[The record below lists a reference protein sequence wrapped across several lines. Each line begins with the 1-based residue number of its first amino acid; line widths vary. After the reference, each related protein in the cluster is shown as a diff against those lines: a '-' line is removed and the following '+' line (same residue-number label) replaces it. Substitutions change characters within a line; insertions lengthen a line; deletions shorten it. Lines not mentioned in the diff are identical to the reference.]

1 MTIRAWTRAFEKR
14 CLRPL
19 GKLLPRRP
27 RGFGG
32 GRVDHLERRVA
43 ELEGLVRE
51 LTGLVYLELDH
62 RCDGHGLAA
71 TRAAEPREAA

>member
-14 CLRPL
+14 FLRPL
-19 GKLLPRRP
+19 GKLLPRPP
-27 RGFGG
+27 RRLTR

-51 LTGLVYLELDH
+51 LTGLVYLELDEP
-62 RCDGHGLAA
+62 RDRHGAA
-71 TRAAEPREAA
+71 RPRAGESREAA